1 MFLIHPRA
9 RAIIN
14 ESRHSFD
21 RTVVDRHP
29 AVHASSTP
37 KTTNFSVHAS
47 STLKTTNVSGDFIKS
62 PLQSSQDLILTTCRI
77 CLENEGPEGDLITG
91 VCDCSGSIKSVHL
104 SCLQQWIE
112 ISDATTCEICQ
123 ATYKLEAKKTRCNI
137 CLCFDDIIPIFN
149 CGCLLAVSVVLFCWW
164 VLLVLIF
171 DFYDM

>member
-14 ESRHSFD
+14 ESRHSFE

-37 KTTNFSVHAS
+37 KTTN
-47 STLKTTNVSGDFIKS
+47 VSGDFIKS
-62 PLQSSQDLILTTCRI
+62 PLQFSQEIILPTCRI
-77 CLENEGPEGDLITG
+77 CLENEGPEGDLIITG
-91 VCDCSGSIKSVHL
+91 VCDCSGSIQSVHL

-123 ATYKLEAKKTRCNI
+123 ATYKLEAKTPGYNI
-137 CLCFDDIIPIFN
+137 CFCFDDIIPIFN

-164 VLLVLIF
+164 MLLVLIF
-171 DFYDM
+171 DFYNL